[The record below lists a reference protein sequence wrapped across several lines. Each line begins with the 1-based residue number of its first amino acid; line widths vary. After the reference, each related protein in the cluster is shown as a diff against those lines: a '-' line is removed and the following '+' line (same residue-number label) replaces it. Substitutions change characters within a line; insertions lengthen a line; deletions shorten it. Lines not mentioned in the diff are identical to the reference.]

1 MEGFTELIQVW
12 WKEFLLEGYP
22 DYRLNV
28 KLKMLKE
35 KFKKWSKAN
44 FGKIVNKKKN
54 LQEKL
59 AEIDELKGTRDL
71 TEDEIMIRAT
81 IVVELEELK
90 KVEESRWRQK
100 SRVLWLK
107 QGDNN
112 TRCFG
117 KISNIIDRLIDKGEI
132 VEDLIEITNQ
142 NTMID
147 FYKKLYTE
155 NWRLRFDFL
164 GCPTIT
170 QEGKT
175 WT

>member
-71 TEDEIMIRAT
+71 TEDEMMVRAT
-81 IVVELEELK
+81 IVVELEEVAK
-90 KVEESRWRQK
+90 YEESKWR
-100 SRVLWLK
+100 
-107 QGDNN
+107 
-112 TRCFG
+112 
-117 KISNIIDRLIDKGEI
+117 
-132 VEDLIEITNQ
+132 
-142 NTMID
+142 
-147 FYKKLYTE
+147 
-155 NWRLRFDFL
+155 
-164 GCPTIT
+164 
-170 QEGKT
+170 
-175 WT
+175 